1 MAESK
6 KLLEVEHL
14 RQDFP
19 VAGKRGKFV
28 HAVDDV
34 SFFIREGETFGL
46 VGESGC
52 GKSTVARAIVR
63 LYRPTAGR
71 ILLDGQ
77 DITTLSEKAMRPIR
91 KKVQMVFQDPYSSLN
106 GRITIQEILAE
117 PLIAQRTGLSR
128 AEMLE
133 RAREAL
139 RRVNLSEN
147 YLRRYP
153 HEFSGGQRQR
163 ICIARALMVNPRL
176 LICDEAISALDVSIQ
191 AQVVNMLA
199 DFQQELGLTYLF
211 IAHDL
216 SMVRHVSH
224 RVGVMYLGHLME
236 VCESEEIYRHPLHPY
251 TQGLLASVPVADPR
265 TAQTRQTPALEGE
278 VPSPLNPPKGCPFH
292 TRCPHAKAICREQM
306 PQMHDAGGG
315 HLVCCHLAAGGSSHQ
330 AGRCR
335 LRSSGNALL
344 PARVFL

>member
-128 AEMLE
+128 AEMIE

-139 RRVNLSEN
+139 QRVNLSED

-315 HLVCCHLAAGGSSHQ
+315 HMVCCHLAAGG
-330 AGRCR
+330 
-335 LRSSGNALL
+335 
-344 PARVFL
+344 